1 MNGLDKLLLEKEL
14 CWLKK
19 QGIDNLVKTT
29 KFNNAL
35 TNEVFLITNS
45 DAKNYVFKRLNE
57 NARSEED
64 RQAEFLV
71 QQLVS
76 EHHFTSRVIAHNKRY
91 KLQQYI
97 EGELISKDA
106 DNVLECLVNQLSHI
120 HQLPALHAPKQRLAF
135 ELLRLHKQL
144 KGAIDNS
151 VFEKMLLLAK
161 HLDQSCPMDT
171 LCHGDLSLNNVLI
184 GSDNKLYTLDWEYA
198 VIACAAYDLAFCC
211 CINAFTDEQSYKLI
225 KHYYQQ
231 DPKLSIQ
238 SFDSLQKQCD
248 LYFQVFTYI
257 NELWSLCFL
266 EKDN

>member
-1 MNGLDKLLLEKEL
+1 MLKAEL

-19 QGIDNLVKTT
+19 QGVSNIVNTE

-45 DAKNYVFKRLNE
+45 DATHYIFKRLNQ
-57 NARSEED
+57 NARSNED

-71 QQLVS
+71 QELASQ
-76 EHHFTSRVIAHNKRY
+76 HHLTPDVLAHNEKY
-91 KLQQYI
+91 KLQQFI

-106 DNVLECLVNQLSHI
+106 DNLFECLINQLSRI
-120 HQLPALHAPKQRLAF
+120 HQLPTLYAPKQRLAL

-144 KGAIDNS
+144 KGTVDNA
-151 VFEKMLLLAK
+151 VFEKMLALAEQ
-161 HLDQSCPMDT
+161 LDQSCPMDT

-184 GSDNKLYTLDWEYA
+184 GSDKQLYALDWEYA
-198 VIACAAYDLAFCC
+198 VIACLAYDLAFCC
-211 CINAFTDEQSYKLI
+211 CINAFTPDQSNKLI
-225 KHYYQQ
+225 SLYYQKNCKALLQ
-231 DPKLSIQ
+231 T
-238 SFDSLQKQCD
+238 FDSLQKQCD

-257 NELWSLCFL
+257 NELWALCFL